1 MIWLSRYSFFVA
13 FFLITSGL
21 ASGSDLTGRVING
34 TTKKPAAADEVV
46 LVSLSEYGMKEQART
61 ITDPAGHFSFASAD
75 TQATHLV
82 RVVHQGV
89 TYHKVAESGAKSIV
103 VRVFDVAE
111 KVEGIIAVMDV
122 QRFEATADTLE
133 VRQLITM
140 RNDSKPPRT
149 LMNDRPFE
157 ISLPAEAVV
166 ESGLVQ
172 VEDGKPLKQKPMRG
186 EQDGRYYFTSPIRP
200 GDTRFAIVY
209 RLPYSGEALIAPQIR
224 NPLQRFVVMLPK
236 SMKFEPSVAGV
247 FRPMP
252 GASPDNVQGSA
263 PASPD
268 QTVAFRIS
276 GKGTLKELE
285 GRRQQPEDDPSEQKL
300 RPGGGLAPPIDAPD
314 PLKEYRWQVFSGLTV
329 FLVAGAL
336 YVMRKSRPMNM
347 GSPPPVFSQA
357 LGRSITQR
365 SPVEVS
371 TRSRRHTHAT
381 QRSAR

>member
-1 MIWLSRYSFFVA
+1 MIWLSRYIFFVA
-13 FFLITSGL
+13 FLITSRL
-21 ASGSDLTGRVING
+21 ASGNDLTGTVING

-46 LVSLSEYGMKEQART
+46 LVSLSEDSMKEQART
-61 ITDPAGHFSFASAD
+61 KTDLAGHFSLVRAD
-75 TQATHLV
+75 TQATYLV
-82 RVVHQGV
+82 RVVHRGV
-89 TYHKVAESGAKSIV
+89 TYHKVVESGAKSVV

-111 KVEGIIAVMDV
+111 KVEGITAVMDV

-157 ISLPAEAVV
+157 ISLPADAQV

-172 VEDGKPLKQKPMRG
+172 VENGKPVKQKPMRG
-186 EQDGRYYFTSPIRP
+186 EQEGRYYFTSPIRP

-224 NPLQRFVVMLPK
+224 SPLQRFVVMLPQ
-236 SMKFEPSVAGV
+236 SMKFEPLATGV

-252 GASPDNVQGSA
+252 GTSPDNVLGTA
-263 PASPD
+263 PTSVG

-276 GKGTLKELE
+276 GKGTLQELE
-285 GRRQQPEDDPSEQKL
+285 ARRQLAEDDPSEQKP

-314 PLKEYRWQVFSGLTV
+314 PMREYRWQVLGGLTV

-347 GSPPPVFSQA
+347 ARVVARAPGTP
-357 LGRSITQR
+357 LHQR
-365 SPVEVS
+365 GPVEIR
-371 TRSRRHTHAT
+371 TRSRRHTRAA
-381 QRSAR
+381 QRWP